1 MKNVLNIGNDNNLK
15 GDYPI
20 FLGDDLGFSDE
31 INITYQT
38 IQNIHEKQQAMFW
51 LASEFHFNQDRL
63 DMVEAPDSERDVM
76 VLNLLAQ
83 WLLDSTAS
91 RSIIEIFG
99 PLTSNNEAHNWF
111 LTQSFFEG
119 IHASTY
125 AKIIR
130 NCFTDGNEV
139 LERGKSNLDIFN
151 RCKRIGEV
159 FNELN
164 KAMCQWQL
172 GELTDIRVMKYKI
185 LKGVFT
191 LYALEQ
197 VSFSSS
203 FAPTFALVE
212 TGRYQNIGKAVSSI
226 ANDESVH
233 AEGDL
238 EILEVLLK
246 KEDGYQEI
254 FSEHR
259 DEFTTLFNEI
269 VKQELDWSEYIFQ
282 EGRKVLGLNT
292 ELLKSYVAYV
302 ALPCYENLGLAYPY
316 EMLGEKVNKN
326 PLPYM
331 DKYLKRDTVQN
342 ANQEITNNNYKV
354 GQTVNDLDDEEFD
367 LDF

>member
-1 MKNVLNIGNDNNLK
+1 MKNVLNVNNDNNLK
-15 GDYPI
+15 GDYPL
-20 FLGDDLGFSDE
+20 FLGEDLGFSDE
-31 INITYQT
+31 INITYQK
-38 IQNIHEKQQAMFW
+38 IHNVHEKQQGMYW
-51 LASEFHFNQDRL
+51 LSSEFHFNQDRL
-63 DMVEAPDSERDVM
+63 DLMEAPDSERDVM

-99 PLTSNNEAHNWF
+99 PLTSNNEVHNWL

-125 AKIIR
+125 SKIIR

-164 KAMCQWQL
+164 RAMCQWQL
-172 GELTDIRVMKYKI
+172 GLLTDEKEMKYKI

-197 VSFSSS
+197 ISFMSS
-203 FAPTFALVE
+203 FAATFALVE
-212 TGRYQNIGKAVSSI
+212 SGRYQNIGKAISSI
-226 ANDESVH
+226 ANDEVVH

-238 EILEVLLK
+238 DVLEVLLE
-246 KEDGYQEI
+246 KEQGYEEI
-254 FSEHR
+254 FLEHK
-259 DEFTTLFNEI
+259 DEFTAIFNEI
-269 VKQELDWSEYIFQ
+269 VEQELGWSEYIFQ

-292 ELLKSYVAYV
+292 ELLKSYVAYTS
-302 ALPCYENLGLAYPY
+302 LPCYEYLNLDYPY
-316 EMLGEKVNKN
+316 ELLGDKVTKN

>member
-1 MKNVLNIGNDNNLK
+1 MKNVLNVNNDNNLK
-15 GDYPI
+15 GGYKA
-20 FLGDDLGFSDE
+20 FLGEDLGFSDE
-31 INITYQT
+31 INITYQ
-38 IQNIHEKQQAMFW
+38 IIDDIHKKQQSMFW
-51 LASEFHFNQDRL
+51 LESEFYFNQDSV
-63 DMVEAPDSERDVM
+63 DIHEAPESERDVM

-99 PLTSNNEAHNWF
+99 PITSNNEVHNWL

-125 AKIIR
+125 SKIVR
-130 NCFTDGNEV
+130 NCFIDGNDI
-139 LERGKSNLDIFN
+139 LERGKNNLDVFN

-164 KAMCQWQL
+164 KSVCEWQL
-172 GELTDIRVMKYKI
+172 GTLTDEKVMKFNI
-185 LKGVFT
+185 LKGIFT

-197 VSFSSS
+197 ISFMSS
-203 FAPTFALVE
+203 FASTFALVE

-226 ANDESVH
+226 ANDEVVH

-238 EILEVLLK
+238 ALLHILLNSEQDYK
-246 KEDGYQEI
+246 EI
-254 FSEHR
+254 FNDNLE
-259 DEFTTLFNEI
+259 EFTAIFNDI

-292 ELLKSYVAYV
+292 TLLKAYVAYT
-302 ALPCYENLGLAYPY
+302 ALPCYENLGLEYPV
-316 EMLGEKVNKN
+316 ELLGEKVTKN

-331 DKYLKRDTVQN
+331 DKYLNRDTVQN

-354 GQTVNDLDDEEFD
+354 GQTVNDFDNEEFD

>member
-1 MKNVLNIGNDNNLK
+1 MKNVLNINNDNNNLGK
-15 GDYPI
+15 YPL
-20 FLGDDLGFSDE
+20 FLGADLGFSDE

-38 IQNIHEKQQAMFW
+38 IYNVHKKQQSLYW
-51 LASEFHFNQDRL
+51 VEDEFHFTQDRL
-63 DMVEAPDSERDVM
+63 DLMEAPDSERDVM

-99 PLTSNNEAHNWF
+99 PLTSNNEVHNWF

-125 AKIIR
+125 SKIIR
-130 NCFTDGNEV
+130 NSFVDGNEV

-164 KAMCQWQL
+164 QAMCLWQTGQL
-172 GELTDIRVMKYKI
+172 KDTEEMKYKI
-185 LKGVFT
+185 LKGIFT

-197 VSFSSS
+197 ISFMSS
-203 FAPTFALVE
+203 FAATFALTE
-212 TGRYQNIGKAVSSI
+212 TGRYQTIGKAVSSI
-226 ANDESVH
+226 CNDEVLH

-238 EILEVLLK
+238 KVLDILLNHE
-246 KEDGYQEI
+246 EGYREI
-254 FSEHR
+254 FEDHR
-259 DEFTTLFNEI
+259 QEFTTIFNDI
-269 VKQELDWSEYIFQ
+269 VKQELDWSTYIFQ
-282 EGRKVLGLNT
+282 EGRKVLGLNET
-292 ELLKSYVAYV
+292 LLKSYVAYTS
-302 ALPCYENLGLAYPY
+302 LPCYEYLGLEYPY
-316 EMLGEKVNKN
+316 EILGDKITKN

-331 DKYLKRDTVQN
+331 DKYIKRDTVQN
-342 ANQEITNNNYKV
+342 ANQEQVNNNYKV
-354 GQTVNDLDDEEFD
+354 GQTINDLDDEEFD

>member
-1 MKNVLNIGNDNNLK
+1 MKNVLNILNDNNLK
-15 GDYPI
+15 GHYPL
-20 FLGDDLGFSDE
+20 FLGGDLGFNDE

-38 IQNIHEKQQAMFW
+38 IQAVHKKQQSMFW
-51 LASEFHFNQDRL
+51 LEDEFHFNQDRADL
-63 DMVEAPDSERDVM
+63 LEAPDSERDVM

-99 PLTSNNEAHNWF
+99 AVTSNNELHNWL

-125 AKIIR
+125 SKIVR
-130 NCFTDGNEV
+130 NCFTDGNSV
-139 LERGKSNLDIFN
+139 LERGKNNLDVFN

-164 KAMCQWQL
+164 QAVCKWQL
-172 GELTDIRVMKYKI
+172 GLMKDRKEMQYKL
-185 LKGVFT
+185 LKGIFT

-197 VSFSSS
+197 ISFMSS
-203 FAPTFALVE
+203 FAATFALVE
-212 TGRYQNIGKAVSSI
+212 TGRYQTIGKAVSSI
-226 ANDESVH
+226 CNDEIVH

-238 EILEVLLK
+238 LVLK
-246 KEDGYQEI
+246 A
-254 FSEHR
+254 
-259 DEFTTLFNEI
+259 LFNSDEGYYDVFLDHKQEFQTIFDDI
-269 VKQELDWSEYIFQ
+269 VKQELRWSEYIFN
-282 EGRKVLGLNT
+282 EGRKVLGLNET
-292 ELLKSYVAYV
+292 LLKSYVAYT
-302 ALPCYENLGLAYPY
+302 ALPCYEQLGLEYPVSV
-316 EMLGEKVNKN
+316 LGEKITKN

-331 DKYLKRDTVQN
+331 DKYIERDTVQQ
-342 ANQEITNNNYKV
+342 ANQELVNNNYRV